1 MARSCSR
8 PSGVM
13 RSGPQAGIH
22 TQLTAQ
28 PTVQV
33 DKLMLTQAIVNVL
46 DNAIDFSADGA
57 RIDIYDEASLR
68 AYHLIIRDHGVGI
81 PEYALDKI
89 FERFYSLA
97 RPHTHK
103 STGLGLSFVREVMR
117 KHGGDVEIANH
128 PQGGVVVRLV
138 LPK

>member
-1 MARSCSR
+1 MLLTVVYREACLQRLSWSSR
-8 PSGVM
+8 VIENINTISSLMNHLSRTGV
-13 RSGPQAGIH
+13 I
-22 TQLTAQ
+22 
-28 PTVQV
+28 
-33 DKLMLTQAIVNVL
+33 L

-68 AYHLIIRDHGVGI
+68 AHHLIIRDHGVGI
-81 PEYALDKI
+81 PEYALGKI

-117 KHGGDVEIANH
+117 KHGGEVEVANH

-138 LPK
+138 LPKNT